1 MPTGAGVNHALRTWG
16 WARPAL
22 HFPANARYRENRLL
36 GPLWEGAPAAAGG
49 GENFAAIRNIS
60 GYGKVLSL
68 RPCGA
73 TSLAEGGG
81 GERFPANARYRDTPG
96 PDKYGP
102 NSAILKKIKTKG
114 GHPGRQ
120 HPGK

>member
-1 MPTGAGVNHALRTWG
+1 MLTGTGVNHTLRTWD
-16 WARPAL
+16 WVRPAL
-22 HFPANARYRENRLL
+22 HFPANARHRENRLL

-81 GERFPANARYRDTPG
+81 GSASPQTPDTGKPA
-96 PDKYGP
+96 
-102 NSAILKKIKTKG
+102 
-114 GHPGRQ
+114 GRTYPAPTA
-120 HPGK
+120 HF

>member
-1 MPTGAGVNHALRTWG
+1 MPTGAGVNHTLRTWG

-81 GERFPANARYRDTPG
+81 GSASQQTPDTGTLPG
-96 PDKYGP
+96 PDMSGP
-102 NSAILKKIKTKG
+102 YRAFLNKIKTKG
-114 GHPGRQ
+114 ELHG
-120 HPGK
+120 

>member
-81 GERFPANARYRDTPG
+81 GGERFPANARYRDTPG
-96 PDKYGP
+96 PDMSGP
-102 NSAILKKIKTKG
+102 YCAFLNKIKTKG
-114 GHPGRQ
+114 ELHG
-120 HPGK
+120 

>member
-1 MPTGAGVNHALRTWG
+1 MTEWPTREAYADGSARESYAAHVGGL
-16 WARPAL
+16 ARPAL
-22 HFPANARYRENRLL
+22 YFPANARHRETRLL

-73 TSLAEGGG
+73 TSIAEGGG
-81 GERFPANARYRDTPG
+81 GALPRKRPRPG
-96 PDKYGP
+96 NPR
-102 NSAILKKIKTKG
+102 A
-114 GHPGRQ
+114 GHVRPLLRIF
-120 HPGK
+120 K